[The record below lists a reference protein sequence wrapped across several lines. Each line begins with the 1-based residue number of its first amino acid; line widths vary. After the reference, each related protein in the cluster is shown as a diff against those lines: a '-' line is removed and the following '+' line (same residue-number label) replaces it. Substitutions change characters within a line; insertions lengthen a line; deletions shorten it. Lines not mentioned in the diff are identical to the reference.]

1 MAFDRKRNFPTL
13 AYTKIQMYNKSRYI
27 YAKDIKTSSNDI
39 MSEIWHQKQMAKG
52 KGNKLDLIKIKI
64 FCFKG
69 YYQ

>member
-1 MAFDRKRNFPTL
+1 MTEKETSPL
-13 AYTKIQMYNKSRYI
+13 LHIQKFKCIINLDIYI

-39 MSEIWHQKQMAKG
+39 MSEIWHQKQMAKE
-52 KGNKLDLIKIKI
+52 KGNKLNFIKIKI